1 MNNVTLQDHEKWTPL
16 KFTTGITLT
25 GSFTVNPDIPSV
37 YLDNC
42 VLDVGGLDV
51 NAVCEVNLQSYGWR
65 VNVDISKTWTILEPS
80 SSEVGRIPIL

>member
-25 GSFTVNPDIPSV
+25 GAFTVNPDIPSV

-42 VLDVGGLDV
+42 VLGIGGLDV
-51 NAVCEVNLQSYGWR
+51 NAVCQVNPELLGWKTEWS
-65 VNVDISKTWTILEPS
+65 IQKTWTILEPS
-80 SSEVGRIPIL
+80 TSDIENITLL